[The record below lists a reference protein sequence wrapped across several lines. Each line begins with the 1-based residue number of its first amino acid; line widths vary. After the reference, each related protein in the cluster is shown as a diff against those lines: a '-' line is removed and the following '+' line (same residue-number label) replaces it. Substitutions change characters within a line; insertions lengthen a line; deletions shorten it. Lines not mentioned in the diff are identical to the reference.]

1 MDWIFYS
8 IAFVVSVL
16 VSASAVYALY
26 WSSKKGQLRN
36 LEKGAL
42 SIFDEQEPV
51 GQPTDFFPG
60 QKRSPS
66 THTQSKQ
73 A

>member
-1 MDWIFYS
+1 MEWVFYG
-8 IAFVVSVL
+8 IAFFLSVL
-16 VSASAVYALY
+16 VTATAVYALY

-42 SIFDEQEPV
+42 SIFDAQEPV

-60 QKRSPS
+60 KRQP
-66 THTQSKQ
+66 QPKK
-73 A
+73 